1 MNKYTVFF
9 VDDEIIVREGIRNC
23 LAWENT
29 QFSLVGEA
37 QDGEI
42 ALSMIQDI
50 KPDILITDIKM
61 PFLNGLELSK
71 MVKKMQ
77 PWIKIIILSGHDEF
91 EYAKQAIS
99 IGVVDYLLK
108 PFTAEELLKCLKK
121 TSDEIEHERKKSDEM
136 ILLKHQLDLNSDVLK
151 DRFLCDLVKKQVS
164 IENCI
169 SKATELNLDLIARWY
184 TILLIKIVNTEKS
197 ISNVSLK
204 SVLTNILEKN
214 NESER
219 NFIIFSFNKDSS
231 SETLGIIVKNYNA
244 EVVEDDF
251 FSIADAIKHEILRN
265 KDAFVCIGI
274 GSTVE
279 RIANISTSFEEAE
292 NALNVAIQ
300 SGTNKI
306 IYFSDVKNE
315 VSGNLLKLGG
325 DPIVDQLKY
334 ALQEEIDQ
342 ITSDYL
348 KLIGENNYQFSI
360 IGSYLMIEVIVASC
374 KIIEELGG
382 LVDDVFP
389 EMKSQSF
396 VSNAV
401 SSVESFTKE
410 TKRLLQKVLEYRDSR
425 MNSKYAD
432 MILKAKKY
440 IDKHYNDQ
448 DICLHSVAEEVNV
461 SPNHFSAVF
470 SQECGFSF
478 IEYLTG
484 VRIEVAKKLLK
495 TSDLKA
501 LDIAYEV
508 GFNDPHYFSFIFKK
522 ITGLTPIEYRNK

>member
-1 MNKYTVFF
+1 
-9 VDDEIIVREGIRNC
+9 
-23 LAWENT
+23 
-29 QFSLVGEA
+29 
-37 QDGEI
+37 
-42 ALSMIQDI
+42 
-50 KPDILITDIKM
+50 
-61 PFLNGLELSK
+61 
-71 MVKKMQ
+71 
-77 PWIKIIILSGHDEF
+77 
-91 EYAKQAIS
+91 
-99 IGVVDYLLK
+99 
-108 PFTAEELLKCLKK
+108 
-121 TSDEIEHERKKSDEM
+121 
-136 ILLKHQLDLNSDVLK
+136 
-151 DRFLCDLVKKQVS
+151 
-164 IENCI
+164 
-169 SKATELNLDLIARWY
+169 
-184 TILLIKIVNTEKS
+184 
-197 ISNVSLK
+197 
-204 SVLTNILEKN
+204 
-214 NESER
+214 
-219 NFIIFSFNKDSS
+219 
-231 SETLGIIVKNYNA
+231 
-244 EVVEDDF
+244 
-251 FSIADAIKHEILRN
+251 
-265 KDAFVCIGI
+265 
-274 GSTVE
+274 
-279 RIANISTSFEEAE
+279 
-292 NALNVAIQ
+292 
-300 SGTNKI
+300 
-306 IYFSDVKNE
+306 
-315 VSGNLLKLGG
+315 
-325 DPIVDQLKY
+325 
-334 ALQEEIDQ
+334 
-342 ITSDYL
+342 
-348 KLIGENNYQFSI
+348 
-360 IGSYLMIEVIVASC
+360 MIEVIVASC

-522 ITGLTPIEYRNK
+522 ITGLTPKEYRNK